1 MEIENGEESS
11 NSFMGD
17 CQWKTPILAPHSSET
32 PKPISIKFET
42 DNYVCDAIPREKFG
56 FCTFSGGVFLYR

>member
-17 CQWKTPILAPHSSET
+17 CQWKTPI
-32 PKPISIKFET
+32 
-42 DNYVCDAIPREKFG
+42 FG
-56 FCTFSGGVFLYR
+56 PSQLRNP